1 MTDDARHPARR
12 GVSRFLIGDARRGVR
27 RFLVPAGFAA
37 FTILLGVALERSAG
51 TESTAFRIVY
61 LTGGI
66 LVGMLALV
74 LMRRQLDLERAFNE
88 QTHALRL
95 SAERLRRE
103 EEQVRIAIEATG
115 LYLWVWDLRTNDMEV
130 ADELRRALGMHPTEK
145 MTIDRYLDFVHADDR
160 ERVRGAIAR
169 LLDRGG
175 RAQAEYRLQLPDG
188 IERTIHATAMVQRDS
203 AGELVRLI
211 GALNDITERRELEA
225 RLRQSHKMESI
236 GTLAGGIA
244 HDFNNLLTAMLGH
257 GEFAMASLPPDSEV
271 RPEIEAM
278 LIAADRASLLTKQ
291 LLAFSRRQILQP
303 RLLDLNDVV
312 RDIARL
318 LHRIIGEDI
327 RLELELSSGPLYV
340 HADAGQLTQVLLNLS
355 TNARDA
361 MPRGGQFRIATFAES
376 VSRLRAQELE
386 IRPGRYAVLRAS
398 DTGIGMD
405 AATVARIFDPYFTTK
420 PVGRG
425 TGLGLAM
432 AYGIVR
438 QSNGQIRVESA
449 PGEGTYFHVMLPISS
464 AGPS

>member
-1 MTDDARHPARR
+1 
-12 GVSRFLIGDARRGVR
+12 
-27 RFLVPAGFAA
+27 
-37 FTILLGVALERSAG
+37 
-51 TESTAFRIVY
+51 
-61 LTGGI
+61 
-66 LVGMLALV
+66 
-74 LMRRQLDLERAFNE
+74 
-88 QTHALRL
+88 
-95 SAERLRRE
+95 
-103 EEQVRIAIEATG
+103 
-115 LYLWVWDLRTNDMEV
+115 
-130 ADELRRALGMHPTEK
+130 
-145 MTIDRYLDFVHADDR
+145 
-160 ERVRGAIAR
+160 
-169 LLDRGG
+169 
-175 RAQAEYRLQLPDG
+175 
-188 IERTIHATAMVQRDS
+188 
-203 AGELVRLI
+203 
-211 GALNDITERRELEA
+211 
-225 RLRQSHKMESI
+225 
-236 GTLAGGIA
+236 
-244 HDFNNLLTAMLGH
+244 MLGH

-327 RLELELSSGPLYV
+327 RLELELSSGSLHV

-425 TGLGLAM
+425 TGLGLAT

-449 PGEGTYFHVMLPISS
+449 PGEGTYFQVMLPISS
-464 AGPS
+464 AGSS